1 MSGTRSTLT
10 LQPMTTSDALR
21 LANRLVGCFP
31 SSSTALADKPVFVAA
46 LAELLARYPLWVGER
61 VVTHLVLTEKWL
73 PPIASVF
80 KRCEEDIGPARRA
93 AEWDKAARTVKLAKP
108 DEVPRP
114 TLEELKAKHGPTWGI
129 RVIK

>member
-1 MSGTRSTLT
+1 MSSTRWTLS
-10 LQPMTTSDALR
+10 LDVMTQEQASKLATR
-21 LANRLVGCFP
+21 LIGSFP
-31 SSSTALADKPVFVAA
+31 SGSVDDRIFAA
-46 LAELLARYPLWVGER
+46 GLVDVLARYPLWVGER
-61 VVTHLVLTEKWL
+61 VVTHLILTEKWL